1 MANNTL
7 DNRHAQQ
14 KNFLPVMEL
23 EGSLDTPV
31 QNFLQCQHFE
41 QPSRPGWFF
50 PDGEHI
56 VNMRLLRHEN
66 GSQHSPP
73 KG

>member
-1 MANNTL
+1 MANITL
-7 DNRHAQQ
+7 DNHHAPQ
-14 KNFLPVMEL
+14 KKILPVMEL
-23 EGSLDTPV
+23 EGSLDIPV
-31 QNFLQCQHFE
+31 RNFLLCQHFE
-41 QPSRPGWFF
+41 QPSLPGWFF

-56 VNMRLLRHEN
+56 VNMRLLPHEN